1 MRILEPIVKNGF
13 FFSPADPEKRYPGT
27 LKILDGGRIELHL
40 TADENAFVSLDEM
53 FIGRL
58 IGKIEGGYMTLE
70 ECSYEKMNVSL
81 GGGASTSLVSARIAF
96 IGMGMPEECLF
107 DELEFAV
114 EELSEWYGKSV
125 FKPRIGT
132 DLSDWTIDFEP
143 SEPFE
148 CNLHDDIRLEIGMK
162 STFPGRVNYPI
173 TELRQQ
179 AYMTIK
185 AGSPKPIN
193 FFISLSHKI
202 TRFLALCVGH
212 PVAIHSLRVSSTEKD
227 CTKEW
232 QEVYFQ
238 SLNNGT
244 PAKKRSGQLMLLPYQ
259 QIADQLTPMLQAWLT
274 DYDTLMPALHHFFA
288 VQDENLA
295 YNDTKFLAIAQAL
308 EAFHRRTRS
317 GQRWPKDEFRKKLA
331 AIVSGAPEA
340 DQEWVKQR
348 LCFANELTLGDRLNS
363 LLEPFVDV
371 YGGSVAIEQMVKDT
385 RNTRNYHAHYDEKGE
400 KKALK
405 GAPLVALILQL
416 RVLFTLCLLTR
427 LGIPTVEAIKLV
439 RQPNLSRLM
448 RSANHLIANNAD

>member
-1 MRILEPIVKNGF
+1 MRVLEPIVKNGF

-27 LKILDGGRIELHL
+27 LKVLDGGRIELHL

-70 ECSYEKMNVSL
+70 ECSYEKMNPSL
-81 GGGASTSLVSARIAF
+81 GGGASTSLISARIAF

-125 FKPRIGT
+125 FKPRIGA
-132 DLSDWTIDFEP
+132 DLSDWTIDFKL

-148 CNLHDDIRLEIGMK
+148 CKLHDDSRLEIGMK
-162 STFPGRVNYPI
+162 ATFPGRVNFPV

-185 AGSPKPIN
+185 ADSPKALN

-212 PVAIHSLRVSSTEKD
+212 PIAIHSLRVSSTGEDGK
-227 CTKEW
+227 KER

-238 SLNNGT
+238 SLNSGT
-244 PAKKRSGQLMLLPYQ
+244 LAKKRPGQLMLLPYS
-259 QIADQLTPMLQAWLT
+259 QIIEQFTPLLQAWLV
-274 DYDTLMPALHHFFA
+274 DYNTLMPALHHFFA
-288 VQDENLA
+288 VQDESLA

-308 EAFHRRTRS
+308 EAFHRRTRP
-317 GQRWPKDEFRKKLA
+317 GHRWPKDEFRKKLD

-348 LCFANELTLGDRLNS
+348 LCFANELTLGDRLNT

-371 YGGSVAIEQMVKDT
+371 FGGNAAIEQMVKDT

-427 LGIPTVEAIKLV
+427 LGMPTEEAIKLV

-448 RSANHLIANNAD
+448 RSANHLIANAE